1 MKIDLFRMSFLLST
15 VVGIAGALLKI
26 THLMHA
32 GFFFIISLLLT
43 LLYVFIGIIEVH
55 QSARSFTSK
64 FFWSLAFIFFSFFTA
79 IFWLMNGRNGRP
91 ITI

>member
-32 GFFFIISLLLT
+32 GIFFIVSLLLT
-43 LLYVFIGIIEVH
+43 
-55 QSARSFTSK
+55 
-64 FFWSLAFIFFSFFTA
+64 
-79 IFWLMNGRNGRP
+79 
-91 ITI
+91 